1 MDIPE
6 RAPVVI
12 IGGGAVG
19 ASILYHLGLAGRSG
33 CVLLERDELTAGS
46 TWHAAGNCP
55 NFATSWA
62 VMNIQRYS
70 TALYRGLA
78 EAVEYPI
85 NYHVTGAVRL
95 AHSAERM
102 AEFEHVRAMGAAQGL
117 RMRMMDV
124 EEVRACHP
132 LLRTH
137 DLVGGLWDPEDGDID
152 PAQLTQALAR
162 GARTHGGIV
171 LRHTAATGVTC
182 MDPGWIVHTA
192 RGDIACDHVVNA
204 AGYYAG
210 RIAEWFALHGRP
222 PLPMAVMSH
231 QYLLTEPVPEIA
243 DWTRTHGRK
252 TPMIRDPD
260 ASYYLRQ
267 EKTGLNLG
275 PYERD
280 CVAEWTSG
288 RPAGGFQLP
297 PLATGPRPA
306 GALYRRRDGAG
317 PGTFRGGHL
326 LRRERADPL
335 RARRP
340 AAAGADAGGAECL
353 GCQFLHVRHRTGG
366 RGGAGHG
373 RLDPPGCARLGL
385 PRRGSAPLRRLG
397 LGPDLRRGPRAGDL
411 RPRIRDALSPC
422 PLACRGRPSDLAP
435 SRPAA
440 GAGRRDGPP
449 RRMGA
454 GDLVRA
460 SRRRYR
466 LGRDADL
473 APRRPMARPRGGGG
487 GGGHDELRRPGPV
500 RFRTVRDPGRRLA
513 RGSRP
518 RRVEPPAQGGPRR
531 ARLFRRT
538 DGPVRD
544 RVVDAPDRGG
554 NRDPDRRGRGAGPR
568 PRSADRRPRRPGRPR
583 GHDRTGLLPP
593 RHGPRRAAHP

>member
-171 LRHTAATGVTC
+171 LRHSAATGVTC

-288 RPAGGFQLP
+288 DLPEDFSFRLWQQDLDRLEPYIADAMERVPVLSEAGISSVVNGPIPYAPDGLPLLGPMPGVPNAWDANSFTFGIAQAGGAGRVMADWILRGAP
-297 PLATGPRPA
+297 DWDCRDVDPRRFGAWASDRTYAVARARETYGHEYAMHFPHARWPA
-306 GALYRRRDGAG
+306 GANRLTSPLHDRLRGQGAVMA
-317 PGTFRGGHL
+317 PHGGW
-326 LRRERADPL
+326 ERATWF
-335 RARRP
+335 A
-340 AAAGADAGGAECL
+340 
-353 GCQFLHVRHRTGG
+353 
-366 RGGAGHG
+366 
-373 RLDPPGCARLGL
+373 
-385 PRRGSAPLRRLG
+385 
-397 LGPDLRRGPRAGDL
+397 
-411 RPRIRDALSPC
+411 
-422 PLACRGRPSDLAP
+422 
-435 SRPAA
+435 
-440 GAGRRDGPP
+440 
-449 RRMGA
+449 
-454 GDLVRA
+454 
-460 SRRRYR
+460 
-466 LGRDADL
+466 
-473 APRRPMARPRGGGG
+473 
-487 GGGHDELRRPGPV
+487 
-500 RFRTVRDPGRRLA
+500 
-513 RGSRP
+513 
-518 RRVEPPAQGGPRR
+518 
-531 ARLFRRT
+531 
-538 DGPVRD
+538 
-544 RVVDAPDRGG
+544 
-554 NRDPDRRGRGAGPR
+554 
-568 PRSADRRPRRPGRPR
+568 
-583 GHDRTGLLPP
+583 
-593 RHGPRRAAHP
+593 